1 MGRMYVLY
9 IFSPFLEEGVI
20 LKKKLISLILAL
32 SILICSV
39 NVKVERVDAAAI
51 TIGGMTVAEFLFN
64 LGMSCVSTYLV
75 YDVISA
81 NDIDDVLQ
89 EQVDQYMSNDTTA
102 KDLDDEQVE
111 LSIKS
116 GFAGRVIQHP
126 NDYRSPDNNNNRKAG
141 KFSGLYLT
149 ARITRALKS
158 ILESIDMR
166 EKINE
171 LCDTKFET
179 MPFSQFYCNS
189 DLVDNSLYMDATLCS
204 QSDFDKA
211 FEKYK
216 PECNLDTCIPF
227 CILSLKKYPNY
238 GKGVI
243 SDCYE
248 YVIYKNPN
256 SDFDYHDPFFMSS
269 KNRRPYLRSCF
280 RDVDF
285 PDRYDSYLLKNYG
298 METNGIGYYR
308 FNYSFKDNELK
319 NTYKYN
325 VIGDGYDRGFA
336 GFNILFSENLFYI
349 FRNPNNT
356 VYRFNHID
364 KRMEK
369 YDFDDEVFKEA
380 PDSTSYLTNP
390 YRLDNFG
397 NVNYDY
403 STTINKTIKKIEP
416 KRKIQEVPDPG
427 TGEVIESEVIEIP
440 SYDYSTIE
448 KLNNEIIPEIQ
459 KKPATE
465 GATRADNVMESIGK
479 NADSAV
485 LVDTSGN
492 PQNVT
497 IVDTVDKSDIKNN
510 FNNSQVYGNADLT
523 DIFPFCIPFDFT
535 NIVKKLDAPPEAP
548 KFEIPMY
555 TLNRNMS
562 IKKLDKGLVIDLSNF
577 DIVADAVR
585 KFELLI
591 LIVGLIF
598 VSYKLIG
605 GGKT

>member
-1 MGRMYVLY
+1 M
-9 IFSPFLEEGVI
+9 
-20 LKKKLISLILAL
+20 LAL

-39 NVKVERVDAAAI
+39 SVKVERVDAAAI
-51 TIGGMTVAEFLFN
+51 TVGGLTVAEFLFS
-64 LGMSCVSTYLV
+64 LGMSCMSTYLV
-75 YDVISA
+75 YDAISA
-81 NDIDDVLQ
+81 NDVDDVLQ
-89 EQVDQYMSNDTTA
+89 EQVDQYMSNDSVA
-102 KDLDDEQVE
+102 KELDDEQVE

-149 ARITRALKS
+149 ARITKVLKS
-158 ILESIDMR
+158 ILESVNLQK
-166 EKINE
+166 KISE

-189 DLVDNSLYMDATLCS
+189 DLVDNSLYMNATLCS
-204 QSDFDKA
+204 QSDFDKS

-216 PECNLDTCIPF
+216 LECDLDACIPF
-227 CILSLKKYPNY
+227 CILSLKKYPNH

-243 SDCYE
+243 SNCDE

-285 PDRYDSYLLKNYG
+285 PDRYHSYLLKNYG

-308 FNYSFKDNELK
+308 FNYSFVDNELE

-325 VIGDGYDRGFA
+325 VIGKGYDQGFA

-349 FRNPNNT
+349 FKNPNGT

-364 KRMEK
+364 KKMEK
-369 YDFDDEVFKEA
+369 YDFDADMFKVA
-380 PDSTSYLTNP
+380 PDSTTYLTNP

-416 KRKIQEVPDPG
+416 KRKVQEVPDPG

-485 LVDTSGN
+485 LVDTAGN
-492 PQNVT
+492 PQTVA

-535 NIVKKLDAPPEAP
+535 NIVKKLNAAPEAP

-562 IKKLDKGLVIDLSNF
+562 VKKLDKGLVIDLSDF
-577 DIVADAVR
+577 DVVAGAVR

-605 GGKT
+605 GGKS